1 MISGT
6 EVDALIFK
14 ALEALN
20 AEREE
25 SEKIPISTQTPL
37 FGVDSELDSLSFV
50 SLISDVETS
59 LGIDHGLNMSLA
71 DDRAL
76 SRVESPYE
84 TVATLRDYVMEL
96 VQEG

>member
-1 MISGT
+1 MISSAD
-6 EVDALIFK
+6 VDALIFK

-25 SEKIPISTQTPL
+25 GEKIPISTQTPL
-37 FGVDSELDSLSFV
+37 FGMDSHLDSLSFV

-59 LGIDHGLNMSLA
+59 LGIDHGINVSLA

-76 SRVESPYE
+76 SRQESPYE

-96 VQEG
+96 VREG

>member
-1 MISGT
+1 MISSAD
-6 EVDALIFK
+6 VDALIFK

-25 SEKIPISTQTPL
+25 SEKLPISTETPL
-37 FGVDSELDSLSFV
+37 FGTDSQLDSLSFV

-59 LGIDHGLNMSLA
+59 LGIDHGLNVSLA
-71 DDRAL
+71 NDRAL
-76 SRVESPYE
+76 SRPESPYE

-96 VQEG
+96 VREG